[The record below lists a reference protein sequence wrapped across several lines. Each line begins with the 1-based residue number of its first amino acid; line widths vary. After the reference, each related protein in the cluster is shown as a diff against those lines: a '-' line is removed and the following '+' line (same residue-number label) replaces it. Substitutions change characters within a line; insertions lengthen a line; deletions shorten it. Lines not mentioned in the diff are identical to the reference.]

1 MNGWLTPV
9 AAFAAFCLALRFRRI
24 KKTIPKARAPRIASP
39 PITPPT
45 IAPMFDFLA
54 GFIATEAPLVVGLA
68 VADSALLAV
77 LLSVVVLASTVES
90 TVDEGSSETLE
101 TVETAA
107 SDGGELVVV
116 PSVNVRWT
124 EIVKPEDAQPYSVMT
139 VRLE

>member
-9 AAFAAFCLALRFRRI
+9 AAFAAFCLALRLRRI

-54 GFIATEAPLVVGLA
+54 GAIATEDPLVVGLA
-68 VADSALLAV
+68 VADCALLV
-77 LLSVVVLASTVES
+77 VLSVVVLASTVES
-90 TVDEGSSETLE
+90 TVDEGSSELLE

-107 SDGGELVVV
+107 SDGRELIVV
-116 PSVNVRWT
+116 PSVNVRST
-124 EIVKPEDAQPYSVMT
+124 EIVKPEDAQPNSVIT
-139 VRLE
+139 VRVE